1 MRKMIAAVTAVMML
15 MCVPVSAANH
25 NVYDASVYYGEA
37 NFYHV
42 SNGSCLPISKIVS
55 GNVLCQYSV
64 IYDESSEM
72 SMLACLYLDKALVL
86 AKSMTQSVQAGA
98 GTVFSAN
105 VEVPAMGG
113 YEIRLFLV
121 NGLNTGVPVKDV
133 ALLSEKSNAKEVL
146 SFSYAGSDGVIDHL
160 ANTISVKIPY
170 KQGVEGT
177 MPELTVS
184 EGASYKLSSEDFTKP
199 VTVTVTAEDGTER
212 SYVVTVY
219 EAKQDYLLDFD
230 NAYGDLS
237 DQNIWKTEYV
247 EEAGTNVTVE
257 EEDGNKILRLDD
269 QAAGQ
274 DMSCRAW
281 ISSDAFRLAPP
292 FEISTKVRYQLPEGI
307 DRADSVN
314 NFSYFLFIVDPGTN
328 ICGFEPVQQSGNFVM
343 TYYKNGSRVY
353 SNFKVQPDAWYQVT
367 MKYYQESDGK
377 YYTDYTFAAADG
389 SETKKYQGIESK
401 ELTQETMSTIRMY
414 TSPARCGVMSLDDI
428 SLCEIDDYDRIY
440 AQDFSEPGDFPAG
453 NVENGRLR
461 LDANDAVTV
470 NTGRFLGSVKYS
482 FDAAFDNLSDT
493 KSLFAFGNEDGN
505 AVELIYDSGA
515 LWYTY
520 GGSERKLGEIPLT
533 SGQNDRIEV
542 NYIEDAVY
550 ENNRIDILVDGI
562 SVGSIKPMGVF
573 HELTNVT
580 FRGLSG
586 GSVWIDNLRVERR

>member
-1 MRKMIAAVTAVMML
+1 MRKMIAAVIAVMML

-55 GNVLCQYSV
+55 GSVLCQYSV

-72 SMLACLYLDKALVL
+72 SMLACLYLDKALVS

-105 VEVPAMGG
+105 VEVPATVG

-121 NGLNTGVPVKDV
+121 NGLNTGVPVRNV

-184 EGASYKLSSEDFTKP
+184 EGASYKLLSEDFTNP

-247 EEAGTNVTVE
+247 EEAGTNVTIE
-257 EEDGNKILRLDD
+257 EEDGNRILRLDD

-307 DRADSVN
+307 ERADSVN

-367 MKYYQESDGK
+367 MKYYQKSDGK

-389 SETKKYQGIESK
+389 SEMKKYQGIESK

-428 SLCEIDDYDRIY
+428 SLCEIDDYNRIY
-440 AQDFSEPGDFPAG
+440 AQDFSEPGDFPAE
-453 NVENGRLR
+453 NVGNGRLR
-461 LDANDAVTV
+461 LDANDLVTV
-470 NTGRFLGSVKYS
+470 NTGRFSGSVKYS

-493 KSLFAFGNEDGN
+493 KSLFAFGNEGGN
-505 AVELIYDSGA
+505 AVELTYDSGA

-520 GGSERKLGEIPLT
+520 GGAERKLGEIPLT
-533 SGQNDRIEV
+533 SGQNYRIEV

-562 SVGSIKPMGVF
+562 SVGSIKPMGAF
-573 HELTNVT
+573 YELTNLT

-586 GSVWIDNLRVERR
+586 GSVWIDNLQVERR